1 MPKWMDY
8 RTKQDRAL
16 ALKSG
21 KHIFDKPGKYKI
33 MVKVVDIFGNDTT
46 KILELTVK

>member
-1 MPKWMDY
+1 MPEWMDY
-8 RTKQDRAL
+8 RTKQERSIS
-16 ALKSG
+16 LKSA
-21 KHIFDKPGKYKI
+21 KHKFDKPGNYKI